1 MNLMKK
7 TLLILTLLMSAFCT
21 TMAKGEDIIVK
32 VDKNGK
38 ATGCKSF
45 SVNNGYF
52 TIDNIDYDIVDDHL
66 EVSLCD
72 DEDVKGNAHIIAA
85 LVYEGKRY
93 NVTTIS
99 EWAFEDCEYLTS
111 IYIPQGVTT
120 IDEEAFKKC
129 TRLKYVHFP
138 NTIDSIGE
146 NAFTECT
153 KLAKICFPKNKH
165 GKTLR
170 IGNGAFSQCENL
182 KSVDIQAK
190 MPYIAPYAFSSCK
203 SLERIT
209 IPNGVTEIGAG
220 AFQYCKALKEI
231 ILPKSLK
238 SISEIDVFEN
248 CESIES
254 IKIDKD
260 NPVYDSRNNCNA
272 IIQTKDSFL
281 IKGCC
286 NTVIPHDIKYIGF
299 RAFAYCKGLKSITIP
314 NNIKKIG
321 GGTFHLCKNLT
332 DITLSDS
339 LQFVSAGMFW
349 GCEKL
354 RNINIPN
361 SVKIIYKGAFCY
373 CNSLENINIPSNVK
387 TIKENAFTGCE
398 NLKSVNISNGVE
410 EISSFAFSGCKKLE
424 SITIPASVK
433 NINDNITSE
442 CDNLKSIKVDKD
454 NPVYDSR
461 DNCNA
466 IIETKTNKMIAG
478 CSITTIPNSL
488 DNIVDFDNMEIN
500 RFIKEFTVPDSVQE
514 LNMFIFTY
522 CENLKSITIPA
533 SVRRIIPGI
542 FGARQLQR
550 NYRN

>member
-153 KLAKICFPKNKH
+153 SLTKAYIPKNKH

-170 IGNGAFSQCENL
+170 IGNGAFSNCESL
-182 KSVDIQAK
+182 KLVDIQAN
-190 MPYIAPYAFSSCK
+190 MSSIEPYTFSSCK
-203 SLERIT
+203 SLEKIA
-209 IPNGVTEIGAG
+209 IPEGVTKVKEG
-220 AFQYCKALKEI
+220 AFQFCKALKEI
-231 ILPKSLK
+231 TLPSSLTD
-238 SISEIDVFEN
+238 ISRLGVFDN

-254 IKIDKD
+254 IKVDKN
-260 NPVYDSRNNCNA
+260 NPVYDSRGNCNA
-272 IIQTKDSFL
+272 IIMTEKSIL
-281 IKGCC
+281 ILGCC
-286 NTVIPHDIKYIGF
+286 NTVIPRDIKYIGID
-299 RAFAYCKGLKSITIP
+299 AFAYSKRLKNITIP
-314 NNIKKIG
+314 NNIKGIG
-321 GGTFHLCKNLT
+321 GGAFFMCKNLT
-332 DITLSDS
+332 DITMPDS
-339 LQFVSAGMFW
+339 LQFVGARAFW
-349 GCEKL
+349 KCEKL
-354 RNINIPN
+354 RSINIPN
-361 SVKIIYKGAFCY
+361 NVETIYKEAFEGCIG
-373 CNSLENINIPSNVK
+373 LESINIPSSVK
-387 TIKENAFTGCE
+387 TIKENAFSECK
-398 NLKSVNISNGVE
+398 NLTSINISNGVE
-410 EISSFAFSGCKKLE
+410 NIGFGAFSGC
-424 SITIPASVK
+424 SYYWCPAGGK
-433 NINDNITSE
+433 NNLDKRVCFHIRKRNKV
-442 CDNLKSIKVDKD
+442 CDS
-454 NPVYDSR
+454 
-461 DNCNA
+461 
-466 IIETKTNKMIAG
+466 
-478 CSITTIPNSL
+478 
-488 DNIVDFDNMEIN
+488 
-500 RFIKEFTVPDSVQE
+500 
-514 LNMFIFTY
+514 
-522 CENLKSITIPA
+522 
-533 SVRRIIPGI
+533 
-542 FGARQLQR
+542 
-550 NYRN
+550 